1 MNIVFMGTPD
11 FAVPSLEILLKNN
24 YHVATVV
31 TAPDKP
37 RGRGQQMSFTPVKE
51 FALKHSLPLLQPE
64 SLGDASFTSALKAC
78 NPDLFVVVA
87 FRILPPQAFSIPAK
101 GAFNLHASLLP
112 KYRGAA
118 PINWAII
125 NGEKE
130 SGVTTFFLREKVDT
144 GNIILQARVAIPE
157 TMTAGELH
165 DTLSEVG
172 AEIVLQ
178 TVRLI
183 EMGKAVPR
191 AQDDAL
197 VSPAPKIF
205 KDDCRI
211 SWSTPAVSIHNF
223 IRGLSPHPTAWT
235 THGGM
240 LLKIFRSER
249 VGGSRETL
257 DVSGEK
263 SIANGL
269 KPVAGIVKI
278 VNGKLC
284 VATGDGAVAILE
296 IQQEGKKRM
305 AAEEFLRG
313 YRLRDGDRFE

>member
-1 MNIVFMGTPD
+1 MGTPD
-11 FAVPSLEILLKNN
+11 FALPSLELLLKNN
-24 YHVATVV
+24 YRVAAIV

-37 RGRGQQMSFTPVKE
+37 RGRGQQVSFTPVKQC
-51 FALKHSLPLLQPE
+51 ALKHSLPLLQPE
-64 SLGDASFTSALKAC
+64 SLNDAAFISSLAAFHA
-78 NPDLFVVVA
+78 DLFVVVA
-87 FRILPPQAFSIPAK
+87 FRVLPPQVFSIPAK

-144 GNIILQARVAIPE
+144 GSIILQARVAIPE

-183 EMGKAVPR
+183 ETGKAQPR
-191 AQDDAL
+191 SQDDAL
-197 VSPAPKIF
+197 SSPAPKIF

-211 SWSTPAVSIHNF
+211 EWNKPAAMVHNF
-223 IRGLSPHPTAWT
+223 IRGLSPHPAAWT
-235 THGGM
+235 VHDGTI
-240 LLKIFRSER
+240 LKIYKA
-249 VGGSRETL
+249 
-257 DVSGEK
+257 EK
-263 SIANGL
+263 
-269 KPVAGIVKI
+269 P
-278 VNGKLC
+278 
-284 VATGDGAVAILE
+284 
-296 IQQEGKKRM
+296 
-305 AAEEFLRG
+305 
-313 YRLRDGDRFE
+313 